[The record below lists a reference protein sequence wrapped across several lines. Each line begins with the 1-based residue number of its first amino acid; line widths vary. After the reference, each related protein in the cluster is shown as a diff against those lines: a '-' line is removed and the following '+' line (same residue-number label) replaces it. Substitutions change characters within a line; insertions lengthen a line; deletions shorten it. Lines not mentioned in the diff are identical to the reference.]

1 MSLQACEAYYTNG
14 RFVPLGLSKLK
25 EGTRAVIMILDN
37 EDPEFEKLKKEAQD
51 KEREAR
57 LAWIQKLES
66 LIDAGLNEPFPF
78 LERKKDMRPPIN
90 FSDEAVK

>member
-1 MSLQACEAYYTNG
+1 MSLQAYEAYYTNG

-57 LAWIQKLES
+57 LAWIQKLEN
-66 LIDAGLNEPFPF
+66 LIDAGISEPFPF

-90 FSDEAVK
+90 FSNEVDK

>member
-1 MSLQACEAYYTNG
+1 MGLQACEAYYTNG

-37 EDPEFEKLKKEAQD
+37 EDPKFEKLKKEAQD

-78 LERKKDMRPPIN
+78 LVRKKDMRPPIN
-90 FSDEAVK
+90 FSDEVVK

>member
-1 MSLQACEAYYTNG
+1 MGLQAFEAYYTNG

-57 LAWIQKLES
+57 IAWIQKLEN
-66 LIDAGLNEPFPF
+66 LLDAGLNEPFPF

-90 FSDEAVK
+90 FSDEVVK